1 MRGLNIL
8 AWLNEYKHR
17 FICFSFSV
25 LATGLL
31 DSTAHFLESSLDD
44 RSYELYEKMD
54 KSSERVKDIALGACR
69 NHKKLFNEIRER
81 AAKALGFAKM
91 LQKDLGIAA
100 EYNVEVGVEKILRLL
115 KKSGH
120 VKVSY

>member
-1 MRGLNIL
+1 MHLNLTRDLIV
-8 AWLNEYKHR
+8 
-17 FICFSFSV
+17 SSVPSV

-31 DSTAHFLESSLDD
+31 DSTAHFLDSSLDD
-44 RSYELYEKMD
+44 RSSELFEKMD
-54 KSSERVKDIALGACR
+54 KSCERIKDIALEACR

-100 EYNVEVGVEKILRLL
+100 EFE
-115 KKSGH
+115 
-120 VKVSY
+120 VKVGTKKIYSLLRSNEHIKVR

>member
-1 MRGLNIL
+1 
-8 AWLNEYKHR
+8 
-17 FICFSFSV
+17 
-25 LATGLL
+25 
-31 DSTAHFLESSLDD
+31 
-44 RSYELYEKMD
+44 MD
-54 KSSERVKDIALGACR
+54 KSSERVKDIALEACR

-100 EYNVEVGVEKILRLL
+100 EYKVEVGVEKILRLL

-120 VKVSY
+120 VKVSF